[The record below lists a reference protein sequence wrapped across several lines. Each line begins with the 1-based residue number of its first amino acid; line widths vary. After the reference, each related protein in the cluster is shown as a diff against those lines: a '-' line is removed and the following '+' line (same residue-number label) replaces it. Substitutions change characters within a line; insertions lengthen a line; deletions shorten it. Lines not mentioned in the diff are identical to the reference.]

1 MSKDT
6 ENLQRM
12 LDALR
17 GGETAELEP
26 HLFPREI
33 KGPISI
39 KKPITLDGC
48 NVTLW
53 AIKGPVLSIETPGV
67 MLRNMMIEV
76 TGNHAGDGSEAA
88 CAIRVYGAKS
98 IKVEN
103 VEVRGA
109 VIGLRE
115 EEGSWR
121 YPASLSLGR
130 LSWDK
135 DYDLVARIEVPVACK
150 VSSNVDGLRITPSTI
165 GPGIVDLHLHIQ
177 AHDIRRDTLLHGAI
191 HLQTANLKRR
201 INVSGHVLEEDP
213 RFPVAALLWDPS
225 GVPTAP
231 PSVGD
236 ESEAEIEE
244 VAPAPAAP
252 TAPTETRIDPAS
264 VPPVYPP
271 SDPNA
276 SVPPAPPRSSA
287 PPARPTPPAPP
298 KAAPPPQPVT
308 PAAQAPAPPPVKP
321 PAPSSPASIPVDYGH
336 SRVRRQSDGLG
347 SAFGSGAGE
356 SIPASPS
363 SRRSSS
369 SRSGSVPLGS
379 AFAPPPPP
387 PEQAAEAAAVSGAA
401 PDQPAND
408 PAPPAPPAPV
418 NSAPSPAPPPAA
430 PPVKPAKGPSK
441 PSVVPAPPP
450 SLPPAPTS
458 VRIKGAPI
466 SPLFGGKAAK
476 PEEEKKSQ
484 DKTDKT
490 DKTAKSE
497 KAAPES
503 RDQSPPSTPEKSR
516 SVPTKQPGV
525 SGFFTE
531 KPGKD

>member
-6 ENLQRM
+6 EQLQRM
-12 LDALR
+12 LDVLR

-67 MLRNMMIEV
+67 VLRNMMIEV

-135 DYDLVARIEVPVACK
+135 DYDLVVRIEVPVACK
-150 VSSNVDGLRITPSTI
+150 VSSNVDGLRVTPSTI
-165 GPGIVDLHLHIQ
+165 GPGVVDLHLQIH
-177 AHDIRRDTLLHGAI
+177 ANDIRRDTLLHGAI

-201 INVSGHVLEEDP
+201 INVSGLVQEEDP
-213 RFPVAALLWDPS
+213 RHPPAALLWDPS
-225 GVPTAP
+225 GVPTSP
-231 PSVGD
+231 SSVGD
-236 ESEAEIEE
+236 ESEVEIEE
-244 VAPAPAAP
+244 VAPAP
-252 TAPTETRIDPAS
+252 TATTETRIDTAP

-276 SVPPAPPRSSA
+276 SVPAKPSASSA
-287 PPARPTPPAPP
+287 RPSPPSLP
-298 KAAPPPQPVT
+298 KAAPPPVVLTAQSST
-308 PAAQAPAPPPVKP
+308 PLAKP
-321 PAPSSPASIPVDYGH
+321 PKPTASASIPLDHGH
-336 SRVRRQSDGLG
+336 SRVRPQAEGLG
-347 SAFGSGAGE
+347 SAFGSSAGE
-356 SIPASPS
+356 NIPGTPS

-387 PEQAAEAAAVSGAA
+387 LEQAAEAAAVSGAA
-401 PDQPAND
+401 PNKPASD
-408 PAPPAPPAPV
+408 PAPV
-418 NSAPSPAPPPAA
+418 NSEPEPAPTPAPP
-430 PPVKPAKGPSK
+430 KLAKGPSK
-441 PSVVPAPPP
+441 PTVVPTPPS

-458 VRIKGAPI
+458 VRIKGAPV
-466 SPLFGGKAAK
+466 SPLFADK
-476 PEEEKKSQ
+476 PSQPKEKEKKPQ
-484 DKTDKT
+484 DK
-490 DKTAKSE
+490 
-497 KAAPES
+497 
-503 RDQSPPSTPEKSR
+503 
-516 SVPTKQPGV
+516 
-525 SGFFTE
+525 
-531 KPGKD
+531 